1 MDFKDFLDFGD
12 VLTFACLVALQ
23 VALLAIGILVFFAAV
38 FV

>member
-23 VALLAIGILVFFAAV
+23 FALLAIGILVFFAAV
-38 FV
+38 FA